1 VSLRLPSCSVRVR
14 ALLYPIRLPVGYDQT
29 MRLPLVP
36 GALSDPSSRLVFHF
50 ALGAVRA
57 DIAPK
62 QAFGFVWSVVV
73 GGITVGGAI
82 GGIS

>member
-1 VSLRLPSCSVRVR
+1 LNL
-14 ALLYPIRLPVGYDQT
+14 
-29 MRLPLVP
+29 
-36 GALSDPSSRLVFHF
+36 FHF

-82 GGIS
+82 GGIF